1 MLAKRNGQLQYI
13 LCFLLIFTNLIK
25 NKHAVSMY
33 MESFILFF
41 FFSDDLLEDSDSEEH
56 SRPESVTGRL
66 YLICFIRNSLEVKG
80 EILLSGL

>member
-41 FFSDDLLEDSDSEEH
+41 F
-56 SRPESVTGRL
+56 SVMTYWR
-66 YLICFIRNSLEVKG
+66 IQTVKS
-80 EILLSGL
+80 IPDQNL